1 MRLDLQIL
9 TGCALA
15 PTRSGAGSSAR
26 AACVTSLNARS
37 SRWTLLAIEAG
48 LLAMLLGFTGW
59 LGGSVMWLGST
70 SCAQLVGAGVVGLWE
85 PGQLPHS
92 IEILGGLI
100 AAAGWSI
107 LRHQHPREVERL
119 NGVMHSLTRTPHFAA
134 AVATGDTHGNK
145 T

>member
-1 MRLDLQIL
+1 
-9 TGCALA
+9 
-15 PTRSGAGSSAR
+15 
-26 AACVTSLNARS
+26 VTSLSARS

-70 SCAQLVGAGVVGLWE
+70 GCALLVGADVGLWW

-100 AAAGWSI
+100 AASGWSI
-107 LRHQHPREVERL
+107 LRHQHPREAERF
-119 NGVMHSLTRTPHFAA
+119 NGVMHSLIRTTHPAT